1 MLVKKPWG
9 TYQVF
14 LETEDYA
21 VKELRIFPGERFS
34 LQKHNHRS
42 EEWTIL
48 EGDGLMTLG
57 EDLNQTSTFVL
68 VQKSRAIVPRGY
80 IHRLRNMNKNR
91 DLVVLEIWWGDGE
104 KPLSEEDI
112 VRYEDDFYRIN

>member
-68 VQKSRAIVPRGY
+68 VQKSRAIIPRGY
-80 IHRLRNMNKNR
+80 IHRLRNMNKNK

-112 VRYEDDFYRIN
+112 VRYEDDFNRIN

>member
-9 TYQVF
+9 SYQVF
-14 LETEDYA
+14 LETEDYT

-80 IHRLRNMNKNR
+80 IHRLRNMNKNK
-91 DLVVLEIWWGDGE
+91 DLVVLEIWWGDSE

-112 VRYEDDFYRIN
+112 VRYEDDFNRIN